1 MLLVAEKEIWR
12 DVTGF
17 EGRYQI
23 SNYGR
28 VKAMPFWH
36 NNRFGGY
43 MTSERIIKARADKKK
58 YAESE

>member
-1 MLLVAEKEIWR
+1 MTEIEVWK
-12 DVTGF
+12 DIQGY
-17 EGRYQI
+17 EGLYQI
-23 SNYGR
+23 SNFGR

-43 MTSERIIKARADKKK
+43 MTSERIIKARADKWK